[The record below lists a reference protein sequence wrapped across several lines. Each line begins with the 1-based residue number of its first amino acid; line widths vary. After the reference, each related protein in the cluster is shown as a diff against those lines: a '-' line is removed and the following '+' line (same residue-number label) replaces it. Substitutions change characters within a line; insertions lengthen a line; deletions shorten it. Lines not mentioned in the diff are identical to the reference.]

1 MGLTPPFA
9 QQRVLFFAL
18 PLGVVAF
25 AIAIGVMHADPE
37 LSKTLA
43 GEDLLGPAVWPVA
56 AGAGVVAFGLR
67 RMLQAW
73 ADGLAGQPRRRARM
87 RATLVPLAVL
97 EGGALFA
104 LVAWLLAGKEQ
115 PGLVAALVLLAAM
128 LALVPLRDPD
138 EDVAR

>member
-87 RATLVPLAVL
+87 RATLLPLAVL

-115 PGLVAALVLLAAM
+115 PCLVAALVLLAAM

>member
-37 LSKTLA
+37 LSKKLA

-87 RATLVPLAVL
+87 RATLLPLAVL

>member
-1 MGLTPPFA
+1 MSPTPPFA

-43 GEDLLGPAVWPVA
+43 NGDPLGPAVWPVA

-73 ADGLAGQPRRRARM
+73 TDGLQGPRRRLARM

-104 LVAWLLAGKEQ
+104 LVAWLLSGAEQ

-138 EDVAR
+138 EDVAS